1 MRIVRVSRSS
11 ITTDGEGARLS
22 MSVQAPGA
30 REAASIA
37 AELLALGAEETR
49 VRPAPVRAYG
59 EREWVVSLT
68 TPPLGL
74 SAVAIRRWKGDVLAL
89 VQRRPGCQFLGFK
102 TCQAP
107 RPVGMIEGASD
118 HDDARA
124 LARQSQRELV
134 LASLLRRRTGGRRGI
149 VHGRGVPR

>member
-1 MRIVRVSRSS
+1 
-11 ITTDGEGARLS
+11 
-22 MSVQAPGA
+22 MSVRAPGA
-30 REAASIA
+30 REAGSIA
-37 AELLALGAEETR
+37 AELLALGAEEAR
-49 VRPAPVRAYG
+49 LSPAPLCGPG

-74 SAVAIRRWKGDVLAL
+74 SAVAIRGWEGHVLAL

-107 RPVGMIEGASD
+107 RPVGVIEGAPD

-134 LASLLRRRTGGRRGI
+134 LASMLRRRTGGRRGI

>member
-1 MRIVRVSRSS
+1 
-11 ITTDGEGARLS
+11 

-30 REAASIA
+30 QEAARIA
-37 AELLALGAEETR
+37 AELLALGAEETH
-49 VRPAPVRAYG
+49 VTPASPRGPG

-74 SAVAIRRWKGDVLAL
+74 GAFAIRRWEGEVLAL

-107 RPVGMIEGASD
+107 RPVGVIEGAPD

-134 LASLLRRRTGGRRGI
+134 LASVLRRRTGGRRGI